1 MAKDAIL
8 EADLGGI
15 PISPDELAAI
25 PDFSAIRK
33 EIWSKFPGAIT
44 KKIYKPGEI
53 IMREGESGT
62 TAFYLLSGT
71 VDIYI
76 NSPIASAK
84 SKQGKSKSLFQG
96 ITKITSYRYPDERM
110 YALSLDQAL
119 LSGKPV
125 VLEFA
130 TPGHCTVCDTQLQM
144 LKGLLEKY
152 QAQVVF
158 LHLDQYQN
166 PQAFKAYTV
175 IGDPWTFVIDNKQ
188 TVRYKQAGRML
199 YGELDAVIQGV
210 LSSTQAPASAS

>member
-1 MAKDAIL
+1 MKL
-8 EADLGGI
+8 RNVLVLMVVVG
-15 PISPDELAAI
+15 
-25 PDFSAIRK
+25 
-33 EIWSKFPGAIT
+33 
-44 KKIYKPGEI
+44 
-53 IMREGESGT
+53 
-62 TAFYLLSGT
+62 LSGCFE
-71 VDIYI
+71 D
-76 NSPIASAK
+76 ASRLQVGM
-84 SKQGKSKSLFQG
+84 SVPSLRTKTLLDVG
-96 ITKITSYRYPDERM
+96 GDLTKITSYRYPDERM

-119 LSGKPV
+119 LTGKPV

-175 IGDPWTFVIDNKQ
+175 IGDPWTFVIDTKQ
-188 TVRYKQAGRML
+188 IVRYKQAGRML

-210 LSSTQAPASAS
+210 LKSSQTTTVSAL

>member
-1 MAKDAIL
+1 MNFRSVVFIC
-8 EADLGGI
+8 
-15 PISPDELAAI
+15 LALA
-25 PDFSAIRK
+25 
-33 EIWSKFPGAIT
+33 
-44 KKIYKPGEI
+44 
-53 IMREGESGT
+53 
-62 TAFYLLSGT
+62 LSGCFE
-71 VDIYI
+71 D
-76 NSPIASAK
+76 ASRLQVGMAVP
-84 SKQGKSKSLFQG
+84 SLRTKTLLDVG
-96 ITKITSYRYPDERM
+96 GDLTKITSYRYPDERM

-119 LSGKPV
+119 LSGKPI

-210 LSSTQAPASAS
+210 LNSTQAPASAS

>member
-1 MAKDAIL
+1 MKFRNVLVLAVVMA
-8 EADLGGI
+8 
-15 PISPDELAAI
+15 
-25 PDFSAIRK
+25 
-33 EIWSKFPGAIT
+33 
-44 KKIYKPGEI
+44 
-53 IMREGESGT
+53 
-62 TAFYLLSGT
+62 LSGCFE
-71 VDIYI
+71 D
-76 NSPIASAK
+76 ASRLQVGM
-84 SKQGKSKSLFQG
+84 SVPSLRTKTLLDVG
-96 ITKITSYRYPDERM
+96 GDLTKITSYRYPDERM

-152 QAQVVF
+152 QAEVVF

-188 TVRYKQAGRML
+188 IVRYKQAGRML

-210 LSSTQAPASAS
+210 LKSSQTASTVSAL

>member
-1 MAKDAIL
+1 MNFRNVVL
-8 EADLGGI
+8 VC
-15 PISPDELAAI
+15 LALA
-25 PDFSAIRK
+25 
-33 EIWSKFPGAIT
+33 
-44 KKIYKPGEI
+44 
-53 IMREGESGT
+53 
-62 TAFYLLSGT
+62 LSGCFE
-71 VDIYI
+71 D
-76 NSPIASAK
+76 ASRLQVGMAVP
-84 SKQGKSKSLFQG
+84 SLRTKTLLDVG
-96 ITKITSYRYPDERM
+96 GDLTKITSYRYPDERM

-175 IGDPWTFVIDNKQ
+175 IGDPWTFVIDDKQ

-199 YGELDAVIQGV
+199 FGELDAVIRGV
-210 LSSTQAPASAS
+210 LKSTQAPASAS

>member
-44 KKIYKPGEI
+44 KKIFKPGEI

-84 SKQGKSKSLFQG
+84 SNAPISKTASLV
-96 ITKITSYRYPDERM
+96 TNKCCP
-110 YALSLDQAL
+110 
-119 LSGKPV
+119 
-125 VLEFA
+125 
-130 TPGHCTVCDTQLQM
+130 
-144 LKGLLEKY
+144 
-152 QAQVVF
+152 
-158 LHLDQYQN
+158 
-166 PQAFKAYTV
+166 FKKV
-175 IGDPWTFVIDNKQ
+175 
-188 TVRYKQAGRML
+188 
-199 YGELDAVIQGV
+199 
-210 LSSTQAPASAS
+210 

>member
-1 MAKDAIL
+1 MNIRNILMLILIGALTGCFEDASRLQVGMAVPSLRTKTLLDVGG
-8 EADLGGI
+8 DL
-15 PISPDELAAI
+15 
-25 PDFSAIRK
+25 
-33 EIWSKFPGAIT
+33 
-44 KKIYKPGEI
+44 
-53 IMREGESGT
+53 
-62 TAFYLLSGT
+62 
-71 VDIYI
+71 
-76 NSPIASAK
+76 
-84 SKQGKSKSLFQG
+84 
-96 ITKITSYRYPDERM
+96 TKITSYRYPDERM

-130 TPGHCTVCDTQLQM
+130 TPGHCTVCDSQLQM

-152 QAQVVF
+152 NNQVVF

-199 YGELDAVIQGV
+199 YEELDSVIKGV
-210 LSSTQAPASAS
+210 LQSSQSVALGAS